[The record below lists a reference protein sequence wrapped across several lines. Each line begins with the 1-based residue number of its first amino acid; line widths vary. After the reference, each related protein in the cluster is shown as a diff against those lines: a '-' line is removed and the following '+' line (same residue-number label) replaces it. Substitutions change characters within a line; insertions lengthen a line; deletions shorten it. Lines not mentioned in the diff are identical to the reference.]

1 MQKYIINN
9 IKLPYRTSKD
19 AALTIAEKALLKFFS
34 KRSIVSLAISKR
46 SLDARKRDNIN
57 FVYSVTA
64 EVEDEREIAE
74 QKLLAC
80 GITRVREEE
89 LSPAFGTE
97 AMAGRPV
104 VVGFGPC
111 GMFCALMLAEYG
123 YRPIVLE
130 RGGDIGER
138 ERAVEKF
145 ISEQVLDENNNI
157 QFGAGGAGTF
167 SDGKLV
173 TRINDKK
180 CSFVLKTLVELG
192 APAQVLYEAKPHIG
206 TDILKKVV
214 ANMRARLLELGA
226 EIYFNTKFT
235 GFSASAGK
243 VTKVVTDKGE
253 FECSLVVLALG
264 HSARDTFEMLM
275 EKGLSFVPK
284 AFSVGVRIEHLQEE
298 IDKGLY
304 GSSAG
309 DPLLPKGEYNLS
321 HREGERGAYTF
332 CMCPGGTVMAAAS
345 EAGGVVTNGMSRYA
359 RDGKNANAAVAV
371 SILPEDFGESAKGA
385 IEFQRALERKAF
397 ELGGKNYFAP
407 AQTVG
412 DFLSGGRGTLPTKVE
427 PTYMNGKVAMADMHE
442 LLPAP
447 SARLLEN
454 GLRDFGRK
462 LPGYDAPYAVLTGIE
477 SRTSSPVRILRG
489 ESYTALG
496 YDNIY
501 PCGEGAGY
509 AGGIT
514 SAAVDGIN
522 CAMHIMAR
530 YKAKTKENR

>member
-34 KRSIVSLAISKR
+34 KKSIVSLAISKR
-46 SLDARKRDNIN
+46 SLDARKRESIN

-64 EVEDEREIAE
+64 EVEASREIPE
-74 QKLLAC
+74 QKLLAA
-80 GITRVREEE
+80 GIARVREEALE
-89 LSPAFGTE
+89 PAFGAE
-97 AMAGRPV
+97 EMRARPV
-104 VVGFGPC
+104 IVGFGPC

-130 RGGDIGER
+130 RGGDIAER
-138 ERAVEKF
+138 EAAVEKF
-145 ISEQVLDENNNI
+145 LAEQVLDESSNI

-180 CSFVLKTLVELG
+180 CAYVLRTLVELG
-192 APAQVLYEAKPHIG
+192 APENVLYEAKPHIG

-214 ANMRARLLELGA
+214 SNMRARLLELGA
-226 EIYFNTKFT
+226 EIHFGTKFT
-235 GFSASAGK
+235 GFSSSAGK
-243 VTKVVTDKGE
+243 VTKVTTDKGE
-253 FECSLVVLALG
+253 LECSLLVLAPG

-304 GSSAG
+304 GDSAG

-345 EAGGVVTNGMSRYA
+345 EVGGVVTNGMSRYA

-371 SILPEDFGESAKGA
+371 SILPEDFGASAKGA

-397 ELGGKNYFAP
+397 LLGGKSYFAP

-412 DFLSGGRGTLPTKVE
+412 DFLSGTRGTLPTKVE
-427 PTYMNGKVAMADMHE
+427 PTYMNGKVTMADMHE
-442 LLPAP
+442 LLPAQA
-447 SARLLEN
+447 SKLLEN
-454 GLRDFGRK
+454 GLRDFGHK
-462 LPGYDAPYAVLTGIE
+462 LPGYDAPYAVLTGVE
-477 SRTSSPVRILRG
+477 SRTSSPVRIMRG
-489 ESYTALG
+489 EGFTALG

-530 YKAKTKENR
+530 YKAKI

>member
-34 KRSIVSLAISKR
+34 KKSIVSLYISKR
-46 SLDARKRDNIN
+46 SLDARKRENIN

-64 EVEDEREIAE
+64 EISGCKEIPE
-74 QKLLAC
+74 QKLLAS

-89 LSPAFGTE
+89 LMPVFGE
-97 AMAGRPV
+97 EEMAARPV

-123 YRPIVLE
+123 YRPIVIE
-130 RGGDIGER
+130 RGGDIAER

-145 ISEQVLDENNNI
+145 LSEQVLDENNNI

-180 CSFVLKTLVELG
+180 CSYVLKTLVELG
-192 APAQVLYEAKPHIG
+192 APSQVLYEAKPHIG
-206 TDILKKVV
+206 TDILKTVV
-214 ANMRARLLELGA
+214 SNMRARIEEMGA
-226 EIYFNTKFT
+226 EIHFNTKFT
-235 GFSASAGK
+235 GFTSSAGR
-243 VTKVVTDKGE
+243 VTKVATDKGE
-253 FECSLVVLALG
+253 FECSLLVLALG

-275 EKGLSFVPK
+275 EKEFSFVPK

-304 GSSAG
+304 GSAAG

-345 EAGGVVTNGMSRYA
+345 EAGGVVTNGMSRHA

-371 SILPEDFGESAKGA
+371 SILPGDFGASAKGA
-385 IEFQRALERKAF
+385 IEFQRKLERKAF
-397 ELGGKNYFAP
+397 ALGGKNYFAP

-412 DFLSGGRGTLPTKVE
+412 DFLGGKKGTLPTKVE
-427 PTYMNGKVAMADMHE
+427 PTYMNGNVTMADMHE
-442 LLPAP
+442 LLPPFA
-447 SARLLEN
+447 SGLLEN

-462 LPGYDAPYAVLTGIE
+462 LPGYDAPCAVLTGIE
-477 SRTSSPVRILRG
+477 SRTSSPVRIMRG
-489 ESYTALG
+489 EDYTAIG
-496 YDNIY
+496 YNNIY

-530 YKAKTKENR
+530 YPATI

>member
-1 MQKYIINN
+1 
-9 IKLPYRTSKD
+9 
-19 AALTIAEKALLKFFS
+19 A
-34 KRSIVSLAISKR
+34 VSKR
-46 SLDARKRDNIN
+46 SLDARKRESIC
-57 FVYSVTA
+57 FVYSVAA
-64 EVEDEREIAE
+64 EVADAREVPE
-74 QKLLAC
+74 KKLLAA
-80 GITRVREEE
+80 GITRVMEEE
-89 LSPAFGTE
+89 LAPVFGDE
-97 AMAGRPV
+97 PMAARPV
-104 VVGFGPC
+104 IVGFGPC
-111 GMFCALMLAEYG
+111 GMFCALMLALYG
-123 YRPIVLE
+123 YRPIVIE
-130 RGGDIGER
+130 RGGDIAER

-145 ISEQVLDENNNI
+145 LAEQVLDENNNI

-180 CSFVLKTLVELG
+180 CAYVLRTLAELG
-192 APAQVLYEAKPHIG
+192 APANVLYEAKPHIG
-206 TDILKKVV
+206 TDILKTVV
-214 ANMRARLLELGA
+214 TNMRARLESLGA
-226 EIYFNTKFT
+226 EIHFNTKFT
-235 GFSASAGK
+235 GFSSSAGR
-243 VTKVVTDKGE
+243 VTKISTDKGE
-253 FECSLVVLALG
+253 FECSLLVLALG

-275 EKGLSFVPK
+275 EKQLSFAPK

-304 GSSAG
+304 GDAAG

-345 EAGGVVTNGMSRYA
+345 EEGGVVTNGMSRYA
-359 RDGKNANAAVAV
+359 RDGRNANAAVAV
-371 SILPEDFGESAKGA
+371 SILPEDFGASAKGA

-407 AQTVG
+407 SETVG
-412 DFLSGGRGTLPTKVE
+412 DFLGEFKGTMPTKVE
-427 PTYMNGKVAMADMHE
+427 PTYMDGKVTVADLHG

-447 SARLLEN
+447 SAKLLEN

-462 LPGYDAPYAVLTGIE
+462 LPGYDAPYAMLTGIE
-477 SRTSSPVRILRG
+477 SRTSSPVRIMRG
-489 ESYTALG
+489 GDFTALG
-496 YDNIY
+496 YGNIY

-522 CAMHIMAR
+522 CAMHIMAK
-530 YKAKTKENR
+530 YKAAE